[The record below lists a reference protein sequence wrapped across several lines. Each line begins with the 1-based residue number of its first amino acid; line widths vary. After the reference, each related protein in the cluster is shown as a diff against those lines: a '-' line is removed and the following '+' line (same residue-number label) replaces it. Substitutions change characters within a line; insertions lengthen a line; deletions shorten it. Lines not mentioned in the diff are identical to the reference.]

1 MRQNAG
7 FFFLKGAFA
16 HFLLRK
22 FLFQNSSFGASHY
35 VNMVTVKWL
44 QWWLFFVNFNMG
56 VSLIWYESGFNIFKF
71 FLIARN
77 ITRNV
82 MGWDGVRVLVQA
94 SFDCH
99 YHSRVL
105 MSHVYLSKDI
115 WLDIPNFLHP
125 CYANSTWLVDSFITM
140 MCCPHRHQDQPH
152 FLISFGNSNEQSIT

>member
-94 SFDCH
+94 SFWLPLPL
-99 YHSRVL
+99 SRFNV
-105 MSHVYLSKDI
+105 S
-115 WLDIPNFLHP
+115 
-125 CYANSTWLVDSFITM
+125 
-140 MCCPHRHQDQPH
+140 R
-152 FLISFGNSNEQSIT
+152 ISFQGHLARYTQLSSSMLCKFDMACW